1 MGHVVF
7 ETDRLVPMRWPC
19 GPLAIARQG
28 DLTSGGRECLEHWS
42 RPEALALLDG
52 TPVSALVVPWADG
65 SPGDEAHR
73 RALSPLVAAAR
84 KRGLAVIGEVA
95 GEADLGPA
103 VAAAEASTLDAV
115 TTESEQSL
123 PGFPILRLRPRGF
136 DDVSPGGFLGVTGNP
151 WPGMKTSAV
160 GAYDAWTGPTGPPW
174 IDSNAWYVRLAWDL
188 VQPRTTWLWFDS
200 SEDEPAPSAAAYE
213 QAVADAAIYGG
224 RWVVSLDRQLRSDL
238 SSGRPEAGDT
248 WVRLARCLTF
258 FEEHREWVSYRPVG
272 SLGVI
277 SDYAGVNE
285 FISFEVVNLLSRR
298 NILYR
303 VVHKDRARD
312 ASFDGL
318 EMALYLDEDP
328 PHPDLARKLYAF
340 ADRGGTLITPPGWK
354 EGRSTDEAPSY
365 PGFQSSR
372 HGSGRVVVT
381 REGLVDPFFV
391 VEGVFGLMRHARDR
405 LRVFN
410 PGVSQFHYAMREDRG
425 SALLQV
431 VRHSR
436 RNFETHTS
444 VWFRRPWAAARRWEL
459 ALEAPT
465 PAEREPK
472 PPGVEFHLPA
482 VSVYCALEVS
492 GEAGEG

>member
-1 MGHVVF
+1 M

-19 GPLAIARQG
+19 GPLEIERGGRRG
-28 DLTSGGRECLEHWS
+28 DLTSAERECLEHWS
-42 RPEALALLDG
+42 RPEALTLLDG

-73 RALSPLVAAAR
+73 RALNPLVAAAR
-84 KRGLAVIGEVA
+84 KGGLAVIGEVA
-95 GEADLGPA
+95 GDVDVGPA
-103 VAAAEASTLDAV
+103 TAAAQAAGLNAFATEA
-115 TTESEQSL
+115 EQS
-123 PGFPILRLRPRGF
+123 PSGFPVLRVRERGF

-174 IDSNAWYVRLAWDL
+174 IDSNAWYVRLARDL
-188 VQPRTTWLWFDS
+188 VQPRTTWLWFAPPQG
-200 SEDEPAPSAAAYE
+200 EPSPSAAAYE
-213 QAVADAAIYGG
+213 QAVADAAVYGG
-224 RWVVSLDRQLRSDL
+224 RWVVSLDRPLRADL
-238 SSGRPEAGDT
+238 SRGRPEARDT
-248 WVRLARCLTF
+248 WGRIGHSLTF
-258 FEEHREWVSYRPVG
+258 FEKHREWVAYRPVG
-272 SLGVI
+272 PLGVI
-277 SDYAGVNE
+277 SDFAGENE

-303 VVHKDRARD
+303 VIDRNRARD
-312 ASFDGL
+312 VSFDGL

-340 ADRGGTLITPPGWK
+340 ADRGGVLITPPGWK
-354 EGRSTDEAPSY
+354 EGRSADEAPSY

-372 HGSGRVVVT
+372 HGRGRVVVA
-381 REGLVDPFFV
+381 REALVDPFFV
-391 VEGVFGLMRHARDR
+391 VEGVFGLTRHARDP

-410 PGVSQFHYAMREDRG
+410 PGVSQFHYAMREDGG
-425 SALLQV
+425 SAVLQV

-444 VWFRRPWAAARRWEL
+444 VWFRRPWAAARRWGL
-459 ALEAPT
+459 ALEAPA

-492 GEAGEG
+492 GGAGDE